1 MKVASPVAP
10 IASSTISKMED
21 RKRPASQS
29 VEDLAPSTKRQAVNG
44 ATKASADS
52 DMPWKDDL
60 EVSVTRSPFSAFRPT
75 YTPFCR
81 LRLLFEV

>member
-1 MKVASPVAP
+1 MKVASTVAP
-10 IASSTISKMED
+10 IASSTIIKMED

-44 ATKASADS
+44 ASKASADS

-60 EVSVTRSPFSAFRPT
+60 EVSVTRPIYTSMLHHASTLVSPILVSK
-75 YTPFCR
+75 
-81 LRLLFEV
+81 